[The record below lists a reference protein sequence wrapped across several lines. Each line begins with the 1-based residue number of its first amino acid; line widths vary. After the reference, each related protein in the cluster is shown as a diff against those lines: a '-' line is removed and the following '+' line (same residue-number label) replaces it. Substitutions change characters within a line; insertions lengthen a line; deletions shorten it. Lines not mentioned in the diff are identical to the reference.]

1 MKLPRLGVAAAVL
14 SYALLGAGAAS
25 ADPKGIWQAQAGAHV
40 KVGPCGAALCATI
53 ATPKSAYDPE
63 TGRPW
68 TDKHNPD
75 SAQRSSFAGP
85 VFSPNAL
92 NEGRNGPMVL
102 NRMFPR
108 IAGGYMKDIVVIGAG
123 KIGAFVAGLLASTGH
138 YQVTLADRSAEV
150 LGNLDRDERIRL
162 VAADV
167 EDSLKLVDL
176 LNGRFAVLNAA
187 PFRLTKHIA
196 EAARAAG
203 THYLDLTEDVV
214 STRRV
219 KELAANADTAFIPQC
234 GLAPGFVSIVAS
246 DVAKGFHVLDSV
258 RLRVGAL
265 PQYPS
270 NALNYNLTWS
280 TDGVINEYCE
290 ACEAIV
296 NGVRREAPPLEE
308 REEFSLDGVTY
319 EAFNTSGGVGTL
331 CDTLEGKVRTLNY
344 RTIRYPGHATIMRA
358 LLNDLRLRDRRDV
371 LKDILEHAVPTTLQD
386 VVIIFVTV
394 SGHKKGHL
402 VQETYANKIY
412 SREVDGRTS
421 SAIQITTAAAI
432 CTVLDLLATGQLPQ
446 SGFIRQEDIP
456 LKVFLQNRFGEVYAK
471 PEKTVPHQRIGG

>member
-1 MKLPRLGVAAAVL
+1 
-14 SYALLGAGAAS
+14 
-25 ADPKGIWQAQAGAHV
+25 
-40 KVGPCGAALCATI
+40 
-53 ATPKSAYDPE
+53 
-63 TGRPW
+63 
-68 TDKHNPD
+68 
-75 SAQRSSFAGP
+75 
-85 VFSPNAL
+85 
-92 NEGRNGPMVL
+92 
-102 NRMFPR
+102 
-108 IAGGYMKDIVVIGAG
+108 MKDVVVIGAG
-123 KIGAFVAGLLASTGH
+123 KIGATVAGLLASTGD
-138 YQVTLADRSAEV
+138 YQVTLADRSPEV
-150 LGNLDRDERIRL
+150 LGNLDRDERIRIM
-162 VAADV
+162 AADV

-176 LNGRFAVLNAA
+176 LNGQFAVLNAA

-219 KELAANADTAFIPQC
+219 RELAANANTAFIPQC
-234 GLAPGFVSIVAS
+234 GLAPGFVSIVAF
-246 DVAKGFHVLDSV
+246 DMAKGFEVLDSV

-270 NALNYNLTWS
+270 NAINYNLTWS

-296 NGVRREAPPLEE
+296 NGVRREVPPLEE
-308 REEFSLDGVTY
+308 REEFSVDGVTY

-344 RTIRYPGHATIMRA
+344 RTIRYPGHAAIMRA
-358 LLNDLRLRDRRDV
+358 LLNDLRLRDRRNV

-412 SREVDGRTS
+412 SRDVDGRTL

-456 LKVFLQNRFGEVYAK
+456 LKVFLENRFGEVYAK
-471 PEKTVPHQRIGG
+471 PETSVPHQRFGGSGR